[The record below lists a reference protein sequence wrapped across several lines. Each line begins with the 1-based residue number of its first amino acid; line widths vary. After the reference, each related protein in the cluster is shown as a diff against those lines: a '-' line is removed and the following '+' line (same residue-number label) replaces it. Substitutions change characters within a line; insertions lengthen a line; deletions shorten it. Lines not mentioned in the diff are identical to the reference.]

1 MWTHRIQGEAHG
13 ILFDLPHVVRDAPA
27 LIQARGLAERV
38 TIGAGSFFERVPSGG
53 DAYLLSHIIHDWSEE
68 QCLAILDHCWRAMN
82 SGSRL
87 LGVEMVLPE
96 GDTPHPGKIIDMA
109 MLVVPGLSGAAVID
123 ECGIAIGLVSMIPAL
138 QEDEEGA
145 ALEEGTF
152 EREHSWSFMKRLVLA
167 SWWRYPRI

>member
-1 MWTHRIQGEAHG
+1 HG

-27 LIQARGLAERV
+27 LIQSRGLAERV

-87 LGVEMVLPE
+87 LVVEMFCQ
-96 GDTPHPGKIIDMA
+96 T
-109 MLVVPGLSGAAVID
+109 
-123 ECGIAIGLVSMIPAL
+123 AILRTKVRSSIW
-138 QEDEEGA
+138 
-145 ALEEGTF
+145 
-152 EREHSWSFMKRLVLA
+152 RC
-167 SWWRYPRI
+167 WWRRA